1 MNNEWEYYNHA
12 LVPTTAPHMEPDV
25 SWIRNKK
32 VWKEF
37 AGGKY
42 PLLVRWVTDF
52 DCGQETEWWHCIK
65 DEPFD
70 IANIPAKK
78 KDTKSVKDRKM

>member
-12 LVPTTAPHMEPDV
+12 LVPTTAPHVEPDI

-37 AGGKY
+37 AGGKISAVSQMGY
-42 PLLVRWVTDF
+42 RF
-52 DCGQETEWWHCIK
+52 
-65 DEPFD
+65 
-70 IANIPAKK
+70 
-78 KDTKSVKDRKM
+78 

>member
-12 LVPTTAPHMEPDV
+12 LVPTTAPHVEPDV

-37 AGGKY
+37 AGAWNYGN
-42 PLLVRWVTDF
+42 LA
-52 DCGQETEWWHCIK
+52 I
-65 DEPFD
+65 
-70 IANIPAKK
+70 
-78 KDTKSVKDRKM
+78 

>member
-12 LVPTTAPHMEPDV
+12 LVPTTAPHVEPDV

-65 DEPFD
+65 MNRLISPIFRQ
-70 IANIPAKK
+70 K
-78 KDTKSVKDRKM
+78 KDTKSVKD